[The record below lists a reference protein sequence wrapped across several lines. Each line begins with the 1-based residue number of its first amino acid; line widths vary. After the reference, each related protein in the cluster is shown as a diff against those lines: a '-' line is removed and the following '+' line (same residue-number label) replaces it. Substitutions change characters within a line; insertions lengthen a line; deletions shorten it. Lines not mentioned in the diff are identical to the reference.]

1 MDESQYLLITLIGS
15 LSAVAFF
22 MIKSW
27 ATGWQAKL
35 ALYEER
41 IGEHD
46 VQIATITA
54 NMEHIRVTADETRE
68 DVKQLL
74 RNHNASRSKRKG

>member
-1 MDESQYLLITLIGS
+1 MNESQYLLITLIGS

-22 MIKSW
+22 MVKSW
-27 ATGWQAKL
+27 ATSWQAKL
-35 ALYEER
+35 TLYEER

-46 VQIATITA
+46 VQIAHISA
-54 NMEHIRVTADETRE
+54 NMEHIRVTADETRK

-74 RNHNASRSKRKG
+74 RNQNGSRSAKEG